1 MSVQQSDFLH
11 KAGVKVTVVGAATN
25 ILLALLKFT
34 AGYFGRSSAL
44 IADAM
49 DSASDLIS
57 DVIVMVSLRISS
69 KPRDADHPYGHG
81 RAETLGSI
89 VIGLIL
95 ITVGVEYIL
104 YAVETIRSGVAGSPT
119 GLAVG
124 GAVASICIKEACY
137 RYTIHMGKT
146 LGSQVIIANAHHH
159 RSDELSSVVAL
170 AGIIGAMAGYKILDP
185 LAAIGLAFFVIK
197 TGFQIVWGG
206 VQEMMDAS
214 APQEFLREIEE
225 IILNSPEVISFH
237 DLRTRKIGRETLV
250 DVHIQV
256 HPYISVSEGHNIA
269 ENVRR
274 ELTSSLK
281 NMGEIMVHIDAE
293 DDGPGIHYGFT
304 RRELEEKA
312 REAISRVHS
321 LGKHFDM
328 QVHYLSGK
336 AFLEIYVE
344 LPSEMSIRE
353 GREIARKIKND
364 LIALKEVQDVK
375 VRLNLIE

>member
-1 MSVQQSDFLH
+1 M
-11 KAGVKVTVVGAATN
+11 KVTVIGAITN
-25 ILLALLKFT
+25 VSLALIKFT
-34 AGYFGRSSAL
+34 AGYFGGSSAL

-81 RAETLGSI
+81 RAETIGAI
-89 VIGLIL
+89 AIGLIL
-95 ITVGVEYIL
+95 MTVGVEYIL
-104 YAVETIRSGVAGSPT
+104 HAVKIIRSGVAGSPT
-119 GLAVG
+119 GLALC
-124 GAVASICIKEACY
+124 GAVVSICIKEACY
-137 RYTIHMGKT
+137 RYTIHVGKAM
-146 LGSQVIIANAHHH
+146 GSQVIIANAHHH
-159 RSDELSSVVAL
+159 RSDELSSVVAM

-185 LAAIGLAFFVIK
+185 MAAIVLAFVVIK
-197 TGFQIVWGG
+197 AGFQIIWGG
-206 VQEMMDAS
+206 TQEMMDAS
-214 APQEFLREIEE
+214 VPRESLREIEE
-225 IILNSPEVISFH
+225 TILKSPEVVSFH

-274 ELTSSLK
+274 ELTSRLK
-281 NMGEIMVHIDAE
+281 DMGEVMVHIDAE
-293 DDGPGIHYGFT
+293 DDGPGIHYNFT

-312 REAISRVHS
+312 REAISKVHS
-321 LGKHFDM
+321 LGQHFDM

-344 LPSEMSIRE
+344 LPSEMSIKE
-353 GREIARKIKND
+353 GRGIARKIKSD
-364 LIALKEVQDVK
+364 LLALENVQDVK